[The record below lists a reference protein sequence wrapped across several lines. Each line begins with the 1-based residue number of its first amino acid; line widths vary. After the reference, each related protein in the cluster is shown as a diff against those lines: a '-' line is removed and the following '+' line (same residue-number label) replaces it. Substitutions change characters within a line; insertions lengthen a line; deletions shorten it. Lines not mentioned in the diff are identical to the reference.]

1 LYHSAGA
8 FVQGSSVLSWVA
20 NNTAK
25 LGLQHPEPYP
35 QMQCWTLISTNTY
48 GQANKVR
55 LHTGFEPNNL
65 FNLSCSMLTVGLTM
79 ESSQLLEAPAA

>member
-1 LYHSAGA
+1 LFCRSTGA
-8 FVQGSSVLSWVA
+8 FIQGSSVLSWAA

-25 LGLQHPEPYP
+25 LGLQHPEPHP

-55 LHTGFEPNNL
+55 LHIAVTCPVH
-65 FNLSCSMLTVGLTM
+65 CS
-79 ESSQLLEAPAA
+79 LLV